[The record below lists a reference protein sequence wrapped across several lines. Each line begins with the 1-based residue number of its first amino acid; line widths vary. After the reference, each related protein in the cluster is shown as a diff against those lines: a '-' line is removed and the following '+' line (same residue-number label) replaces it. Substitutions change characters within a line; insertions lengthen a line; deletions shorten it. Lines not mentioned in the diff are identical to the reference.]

1 MISQSVHSSEYQ
13 ERLDRADEQAQKLAL
28 SLERNQRDAL
38 IWSDRAKKAH
48 KYKISEQNEQNGR
61 GKKRLKTLQK

>member
-1 MISQSVHSSEYQ
+1 MISHSVHSSEYQ

-38 IWSDRAKKAH
+38 IWSDRAKSAH
-48 KYKISEQNEQNGR
+48 KYKISEQTTGE
-61 GKKRLKTLQK
+61 KKRLKTLQK